1 MRINKFES
9 RFKKIKRFQKFHP
22 SDFDF
27 SDRTLESNL
36 KKKIIPDENLLLLG
50 YSQSFLR

>member
-1 MRINKFES
+1 MGINKFES
-9 RFKKIKRFQKFHP
+9 RFEKIKRFQKFHP

-36 KKKIIPDENLLLLG
+36 KKK
-50 YSQSFLR
+50 SFLTKICFSLGIRKAS